1 MLKKFNSEAFF
12 NRADASEHS
21 PKFHIPITQM
31 FANTSGA
38 TKIKV
43 ERHWPWCGFIILH
56 TYLIL
61 HLILC
66 QNARI

>member
-43 ERHWPWCGFIILH
+43 ERH
-56 TYLIL
+56 
-61 HLILC
+61 
-66 QNARI
+66 